1 MAWRAAGGVLT
12 VAGDV
17 ASAFGCPVPAQTIQN
32 IVEACEATGR
42 KCKQLANRC
51 RKLLSTIEERQ
62 PELQRN
68 EKLREEVDAL
78 TNILYSIHDKIKSW
92 PQYNRLTLILKRRD
106 IEKYLDDWNDQLD
119 LAIQDLHVGVLY
131 SFASI
136 IAQHHQQESH
146 EIHQRDTN
154 EMLQL
159 LSTFL
164 SNQQDMQQLLRMQQ
178 SGENVAAQVMEVG
191 QLTLAE
197 IREHPTRR
205 ASLEST
211 TTITPLTPSTNHQI
225 QDVQHGLVNLHNL
238 TGIPPYI
245 KILDGEVRKDDEQAI
260 GGGSSTDIWRGTWMG
275 ERAIALK
282 SLRNVKADD
291 AKAQKRFRTQIE
303 LWSQLQHENILPFY
317 GIVTNMV
324 PWIHIVTPLQE
335 NRDVLHYVKN
345 NPSASKQDLL
355 IGAARGVAYLHSRE
369 VPIVHGNLKCTN
381 ILVDDMGHARIA
393 DFGMAKIVAS
403 VTGENASYT
412 LSKGLN
418 GRWIAPEL
426 IRGQEAR
433 EASDVWSFGMVVLE
447 LMTEKQPYAE
457 QKNGFAVIVD
467 ISTGKHPRR
476 PEVITDGMWA
486 ILQRCW
492 AFEPQD
498 RPAMG
503 EVAGWLEVG

>member
-32 IVEACEATGR
+32 IVEACEATGVN
-42 KCKQLANRC
+42 QLN
-51 RKLLSTIEERQ
+51 
-62 PELQRN
+62 
-68 EKLREEVDAL
+68 
-78 TNILYSIHDKIKSW
+78 
-92 PQYNRLTLILKRRD
+92 
-106 IEKYLDDWNDQLD
+106 
-119 LAIQDLHVGVLY
+119 
-131 SFASI
+131 ASI

-211 TTITPLTPSTNHQI
+211 TTITPFTPNTNHQI

-245 KILDGEVRKDDEQAI
+245 KIPDGEVRKDDEQAI

-345 NPSASKQDLL
+345 NPTASKQDLL
-355 IGAARGVAYLHSRE
+355 VGAARGVAYLHSRD
-369 VPIVHGNLKCTN
+369 VPITN

-476 PEVITDGMWA
+476 PEVITDQMWA
-486 ILQRCW
+486 MLQRCW
-492 AFEPQD
+492 AYEPQD
-498 RPAMG
+498 RPSMG
-503 EVAGWLEVG
+503 EVVGWLEGG